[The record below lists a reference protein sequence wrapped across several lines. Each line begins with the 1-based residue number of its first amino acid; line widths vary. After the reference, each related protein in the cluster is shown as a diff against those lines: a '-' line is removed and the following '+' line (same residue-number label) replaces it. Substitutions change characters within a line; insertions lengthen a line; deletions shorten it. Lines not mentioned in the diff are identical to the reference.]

1 MENRT
6 VQKEA
11 ASKRHTNRA
20 QVQRCWPEIAQRLG
34 QGESVSYLYDDLS
47 ERGDIAMA
55 MRTFM
60 RWVAQYKE
68 APEPPPP
75 PVKSMDERRARHIY
89 GRSASGEAN
98 ASSNRRPR
106 KKGEPFIGSIGI
118 APEPW
123 PHSTEPPDLKK
134 LIGEDYDD
142 L

>member
-34 QGESVSYLYDDLS
+34 QGESVSYLYDDLL
-47 ERGDIAMA
+47 ERGDVAMA
-55 MRTFM
+55 TRTFM
-60 RWVAQYKE
+60 RWVARFKE

-75 PVKSMDERRARHIY
+75 PVESMSDRRTRHVRGRTPAGETTAKSNKRT
-89 GRSASGEAN
+89 
-98 ASSNRRPR
+98 R
-106 KKGEPFIGSIGI
+106 KPGEPFIGSIGI

-123 PHSTEPPDLKK
+123 PHRAEPPDLKK
-134 LIGEDYDD
+134 MMGED
-142 L
+142 

>member
-20 QVQRCWPEIAQRLG
+20 QVQRCWPEIVQRLG

-47 ERGDIAMA
+47 ERGDVAMA

-60 RWVAQYKE
+60 RWVARFKE

-75 PVKSMDERRARHIY
+75 PVESMEERRARHIY
-89 GRSASGEAN
+89 GRSASSESN
-98 ASSNRRPR
+98 VSSNRRPR
-106 KKGEPFIGSIGI
+106 KKGEPYIGSIGI
-118 APEPW
+118 APNAFKP
-123 PHSTEPPDLKK
+123 STEPPDLEKM
-134 LIGEDYDD
+134 IGTGRKAK
-142 L
+142 